1 MTGIVATK
9 RRLRGAALGLVALG
23 LALSCGRAVDAPQ
36 AGSNSNWLKT
46 CGATP
51 ECGGE
56 LECLC
61 GKCTKECW
69 SSTQCPQSECQ
80 VRPSDCDAHVSV
92 TSICGVPGA
101 ELLLEDVR
109 REDEGP
115 LEAEP
120 GPAASSTEGAPTF
133 ARSDLDCLNIG
144 CVDAM
149 GVSLVGPNQQW
160 PLGRYAI
167 RFELDEGRWDCAF
180 DNEVSNDAGV
190 IESLQCTPEDPAF
203 TARAVQTADCDP
215 FPCTFE
221 TGTRAVQFALHRTPP
236 ARDAI
241 LSIGVQRDG
250 ADFFEAT
257 QPVRYEDRYPAGER
271 CGGACLVAEV
281 ELTLPE

>member
-9 RRLRGAALGLVALG
+9 RPLHGAALGLVALG

-109 REDEGP
+109 REDD
-115 LEAEP
+115 EASEVEP
-120 GPAASSTEGAPTF
+120 APAPSGTQETPSSREA
-133 ARSDLDCLNIG
+133 DCHFIG
-144 CVDAM
+144 CND
-149 GVSLVGPNQQW
+149 GVGVTVTAAGESW
-160 PLGRYAI
+160 PLGSFAI
-167 RFELDEGRWDCAF
+167 RFQLDAMRWDCTF
-180 DNEVSNDAGV
+180 DNELPDDA
-190 IESLQCTPEDPAF
+190 SAPQPLLCTPEDPSF
-203 TARAVQTADCDP
+203 TATALHDGDCSRN
-215 FPCTFE
+215 PCTFSAA
-221 TGTRAVQFALHRTPP
+221 TRKVELGVRRTPP
-236 ARDAI
+236 ARDATV
-241 LSIGVQRDG
+241 SIGIQRDG
-250 ADFFEAT
+250 VEFFET
-257 QPVRYEDRYPAGER
+257 TRPIRYEDFYPNGER
-271 CGGACLVAEV
+271 CGGACQVAEV